1 MRILNLMRMKI
12 ELFVL
17 SVASSIQMTVDFGF
31 VAMAV
36 MTGLTL
42 NVQISR
48 VKSMFQKS
56 ITVKNVKCEQ
66 LCTSVNSCILVY
78 LMSHNTDTC
87 LIVIIHVHIRNNGI
101 LCVLNSKMLLILIFK
116 YSHILARCV
125 KS

>member
-1 MRILNLMRMKI
+1 MRILSLMRMKI

-31 VAMAV
+31 VATTA

-56 ITVKNVKCEQ
+56 ITVKNVECEQ
-66 LCTSVNSCILVY
+66 LSTSFIL
-78 LMSHNTDTC
+78 H
-87 LIVIIHVHIRNNGI
+87 LIIQTPV
-101 LCVLNSKMLLILIFK
+101 S
-116 YSHILARCV
+116 
-125 KS
+125 